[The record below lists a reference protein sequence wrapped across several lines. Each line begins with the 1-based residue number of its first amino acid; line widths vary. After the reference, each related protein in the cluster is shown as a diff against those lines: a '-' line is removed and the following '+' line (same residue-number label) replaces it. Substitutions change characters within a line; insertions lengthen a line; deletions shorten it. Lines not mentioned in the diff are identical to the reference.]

1 LEGGK
6 AKRIPPFGFLEND
19 NSQKDTIT
27 PMKPLVA
34 LIGRTN
40 VGKSTLFNRFTR
52 ESRALVD
59 DRPGVTR
66 DRLYGTVTY
75 DDHSFLLIDTGG
87 FGGTEDNLSD
97 QVRRQAELAAAEAD
111 LILFMVD
118 GRQEIQPDDLE
129 VANFLRRSGK
139 PILLVINKIDGPKQ
153 ETRLPEFFRFG
164 LTPLHPISAEHGL
177 GVGSLLEAVIHHFP
191 PETDTAEP
199 PFGIRVA
206 VLGRPNVGKSSFIN
220 RVLGEDRLLV
230 SDSPGTTRDA
240 IDTPLIW
247 DGRPYVLIDTAGIR
261 RRSRVSESLE
271 RGMIWQAL
279 RAMQRAEVILLLL
292 DVQEGLTEQDLRIL
306 HLIAQAGK
314 GCLIGLN
321 KWDLLAGE
329 VKEQKLLLDRVK
341 TDLAIMPYAPVL
353 TLSVKTG
360 FQVSKVFPL
369 IDKIYGQFGFRAT
382 TGELNRIFT
391 DIVSAHIPPRFRH
404 RSVKFYYVTQAD
416 SNPPTFITFTNI
428 PGAVPESYR
437 RYLINQLRER
447 LGLPYTPI
455 RLYFKGKER
464 RRTRSAARKTEK

>member
-1 LEGGK
+1 
-6 AKRIPPFGFLEND
+6 
-19 NSQKDTIT
+19 
-27 PMKPLVA
+27 MKPLVA

-66 DRLYGTVTY
+66 DRLYGSVTWE
-75 DDHSFLLIDTGG
+75 DHSFLLIDTGG

-111 LILFMVD
+111 LILFLVD

-129 VANFLRRSGK
+129 VGHFLRRSGK
-139 PILLVINKIDGPKQ
+139 PLLLVINKMDSPKQ
-153 ETRLPEFFRFG
+153 EALLPEFFRFG
-164 LTPLHPISAEHGL
+164 LTPFYPISAQHGL
-177 GVGSLLEAVIHHFP
+177 GLDSLLEAIIDHLP
-191 PETDTAEP
+191 QENDTAEP
-199 PFGIRVA
+199 YPGIRVA

-220 RVLGEDRLLV
+220 RILGEDRLLV

-240 IDTPLIW
+240 IDTPLTW

-261 RRSRVSESLE
+261 RRSRISENLE

-279 RAMQRAEVILLLL
+279 RAMQRAEVVVVLL

-306 HLIAQAGK
+306 NLIAQAGK

-321 KWDLLAGE
+321 KWDLLEGE
-329 VKEQKLLLDRVK
+329 IEEQKWLLDRLK
-341 TDLAIMPYAPVL
+341 MDLEIMPYAPVL
-353 TLSVKTG
+353 PISVKTG
-360 FQVSKVFPL
+360 YQMSKVFHL
-369 IDKIYGQFGFRAT
+369 IDKIYGQIQFRAT

-391 DIVSAHIPPRFRH
+391 DIVSAHSPPRFRH
-404 RSVKFYYVTQAD
+404 RSVRFYYVTQAEIH
-416 SNPPTFITFTNI
+416 PPTFIAFANI

-437 RYLINQLRER
+437 RYLINQFRER
-447 LGLPYTPI
+447 LGLSFAPI
-455 RLYFKGKER
+455 RIYFKGKER
-464 RRTRSAARKTEK
+464 RRARASFGKPKK